1 MGIRLKILLAFI
13 LCFGSMA
20 GVSLVLLQRSMGES
34 YAAIERGDIMDN
46 MGRVEQGFE
55 ASATSLKSVTTDW
68 AVWNDMYRYARQPD
82 AHWAQ
87 DNIGEAS
94 LAPANISM
102 SMVFGLNGQLLT
114 SSALKI
120 AGLPLN
126 PLSPEYAPYFEH
138 IKTNSQRAQCGLLK
152 TEAGLMLVCWAGIV
166 HTDAVND
173 VVGTVVLGRL
183 LDAAHVTKLRE
194 QTKLAFDLSTNAKL
208 PQGLTPWSEALP
220 PGSIGSGAFWTS
232 LDAEVY
238 NIFYPVRD
246 ILKQDAGLIS
256 LAMPRTVHQQGVRL
270 FQLVRQQLVWT
281 VLIMTTLLGLTLHFM
296 LVRRLHRFARQLE
309 VLDGQSS
316 WDTRIEISGQDEL
329 GLVAANFNKL
339 LVLIKA
345 QMERLKELLQA
356 KEEALAVIQATQAQL
371 LHSERAALLGQQR
384 VSNLLNNSGQGF
396 LSLGADRVIGPE
408 TSRACDTLLGVA
420 PAGRDAA
427 QVLAGDDA
435 GMAALLGE
443 VIPAVLAESDPDI
456 RESMLSLLPAEIK
469 PATVLLKAE
478 YKLLEQQELM
488 VVLTDM
494 TEEQRLAALLQGE
507 RSRLELIVM
516 AVSDRRNFFDA
527 VEAFRAFTG
536 HGLAQL
542 LQGTAAP
549 QTVVRALYREIH
561 TYKGLLSQ
569 FSFHHAPQALHAIET
584 RLAGLV
590 ALGESLS
597 AQQVAGSVSAQELT
611 APFEQDLAVLV
622 AALGP
627 AFLSDRKSITLS
639 NPQVRQLEQLATRL
653 LRGETVDASAAN
665 TRALLNELLHLRR
678 VNVHAVLGQFDALVQ
693 QLAQRLE
700 KEVAPLAVTGG
711 DEVWIDPLPYQDF
724 LHALGHVFRNA
735 VAHGLETPEER
746 WAQGKEGPGQIS
758 CRVTRVDNSL
768 LLAIADDGA
777 GLDLEGLRQRALATG
792 LYTADELRQMAQ
804 EALAKLI
811 FRDNISSRS
820 TVTEFAGRG
829 VGLAAV
835 MAETLKLGGTL
846 EVSTVIGQGTAFLFN
861 LPLINDAQDPQ
872 AP

>member
-20 GVSLVLLQRSMGES
+20 GVSLVLLQRSMSAS
-34 YAAIERGDIMDN
+34 YDAIERGDIMDN

-55 ASATSLKSVTTDW
+55 ASATSLKSLTTDW
-68 AVWNDMYRYARQPD
+68 AVWNEMYRYARQPD

-102 SMVFGLNGQLLT
+102 SMVFGLNGQLLS

-138 IKTNSQRAQCGLLK
+138 IKTNSQRAQCGLLP
-152 TEAGLMLVCWAGIV
+152 TGAGLMLVCWAGIV
-166 HTDAVND
+166 HTDAVAD

-194 QTKLAFDLSTNAKL
+194 QTKLAFDLRTSAKL
-208 PQGLTPWSEALP
+208 PQGLTPWAEVLP

-238 NIFYPVRD
+238 NIFYPVHD

-256 LAMPRTVHQQGVRL
+256 LVMPRTVHQQGVRL

-281 VLIMTTLLGLTLHFM
+281 VLIMTTLLGLALHFM

-309 VLDGQSS
+309 VLDGPSS
-316 WDTRIEISGQDEL
+316 WDTRIDIGGQDEL

-339 LVLIKA
+339 LVLIKS

-371 LHSERAALLGQQR
+371 VRSEQAALLGRQR

-396 LSLGADRVIGPE
+396 LSLGADLVIGPE
-408 TSRACDTLLGVA
+408 TSRACDTLLGSM
-420 PAGRDAA
+420 PAGRHAA

-435 GMAALLGE
+435 GLADLLGE
-443 VIPAVLAESDPDI
+443 VIPAALAESDPTI
-456 RESMLSLLPAEIK
+456 RDSMLSLLPAEIK
-469 PATVLLKAE
+469 PAAVLLKAE
-478 YKLLEQQELM
+478 YKLLEHQELM

-494 TEEQRLAALLQGE
+494 TEEQRLAALLQSE
-507 RSRLELIVM
+507 RSRLELIVA
-516 AVSDRRNFFDA
+516 AVSDSRNFFEA
-527 VEAFRAFTG
+527 VAAFQAFTG

-542 LQGTAAP
+542 LQATAAP
-549 QTVVRALYREIH
+549 HAVARALYREIH

-590 ALGESLS
+590 ALGEALS
-597 AQQVAGSVSAQELT
+597 AQQMAGAVCAQELT

-622 AALGP
+622 TALGP
-627 AFLSDRKSITLS
+627 AFLANRKSITLS
-639 NPQVRQLEQLATRL
+639 DPQVRQLEQLAARL
-653 LRGETVDASAAN
+653 LQGEAVQASDVN
-665 TRALLNELLHLRR
+665 TRALLSELLHLRQ
-678 VNVHAVLGQFDALVQ
+678 VTVHAVLGQFDALVQ
-693 QLAQRLE
+693 QVAQRQE

-711 DEVWIDPLPYQDF
+711 DEVWIDPQPYQDF

-735 VAHGLETPEER
+735 VVHGLETPQDR

-758 CRVTRVDNSL
+758 CRVTREDNILQLS
-768 LLAIADDGA
+768 IADDGA
-777 GLDLEGLRQRALATG
+777 GLDLEVLRQQALTTDS
-792 LYTADELRQMAQ
+792 YSADELSQMAQ
-804 EALAKLI
+804 EDLAKLI

-820 TVTEFAGRG
+820 TVTELAGRG

-835 MAETLKLGGTL
+835 MGETLKLGGTL
-846 EVSTVIGQGTAFLFN
+846 EVKTVPGQGTEFLFR
-861 LPLINDAQDPQ
+861 LPWIQGLQDQQVP
-872 AP
+872 